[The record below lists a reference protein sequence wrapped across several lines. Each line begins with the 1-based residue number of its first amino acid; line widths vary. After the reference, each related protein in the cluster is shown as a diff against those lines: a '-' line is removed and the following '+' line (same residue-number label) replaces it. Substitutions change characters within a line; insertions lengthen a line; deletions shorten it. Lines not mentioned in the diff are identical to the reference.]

1 MRIMSENH
9 TSPTMTREA
18 MPYRKCAG
26 VAVFNAQ
33 GQIFVGRRKG
43 MANDPEAAAGQ
54 LPQGGIDKGEE
65 PEHAAFRELYEETS
79 IRTVSL
85 LAEAPAWIHYDLPD
99 DLLGKALKGKYRG
112 QQQRWFAGI
121 FEGDE
126 AEINVL
132 APGDGSE
139 KAEFDAWR
147 WEDLE
152 NLPELA
158 VAFKRS
164 AYAEIVAAFRTTA
177 EGLKTSYQSK
187 SAT

>member
-1 MRIMSENH
+1 MSTSQ
-9 TSPTMTREA
+9 TSPQIKREA

-26 VAVFNAQ
+26 VVVFNAQ
-33 GQIFVGRRKG
+33 GQIFVGRRKD
-43 MANDPEAAAGQ
+43 MANDPDATAWQ

-65 PEHAAFRELYEETS
+65 PEQAAFRELYEETS
-79 IRTVSL
+79 IRSVSL
-85 LAEAPAWIHYDLPD
+85 LAEAPEWVHYDLPD

-112 QQQRWFAGI
+112 QQQRWFAVL

-132 APGDGSE
+132 TPGDGTE
-139 KAEFDAWR
+139 KAEFDIWR

-152 NLPELA
+152 KLPALA

-164 AYAEIVAAFRTTA
+164 AYEEIVAAFRKTA
-177 EGLKTSYQSK
+177 EGLKNSYQSK